1 MRKAF
6 LAFATLSVLAM
17 VVLYL
22 NFRHLNLKTT
32 QTPHSTSIQRTPPP
46 PPPPRPTTIKMTLQ
60 QSTPLPIQKS
70 TPFLPSPPSL
80 LPPPPSNP
88 LPSIAKQKNE
98 IAISTQPSQPTKPLA
113 VVAIATPD
121 TTAAAPT
128 TTVSTSSSPTKSN
141 SNYKLCGAKF
151 QWPQLTAREKTL
163 KNACKGASFS
173 GDIPGGDLMTVD
185 LPVMKDF
192 DDLLTRCCATCN
204 QQPNCKGFTMLHRT
218 CWLKRNVASTKTTSG
233 ISNSNSLTSAKMT
246 NVLKFR
252 RRSLLEA
259 SAVNDAAGGG
269 LRPSSTTPPTTPPPT
284 TTPPTIPPVAA
295 CLHGRYNPPGATTS
309 KSSTRSDLEPS
320 CDAVCRSMGKICTEK
335 KNIVTSFL
343 NNQNSCTQLIQQF
356 PCRECETGWGSDLPA
371 FRVWNYNFGK
381 GKMGKCFSRSLTNP
395 NPFFCSGS
403 FANSHRLCPC
413 IEKEK
418 MSVTNELENY
428 FCEHESIDS
437 IHVRGGSVRIRS
449 YLRYKSQEGTIK
461 KLSTTNINAMDTKAR
476 ASIKCQYTHLP
487 FLFDTIGK

>member
-1 MRKAF
+1 
-6 LAFATLSVLAM
+6 
-17 VVLYL
+17 
-22 NFRHLNLKTT
+22 T
-32 QTPHSTSIQRTPPP
+32 Q
-46 PPPPRPTTIKMTLQ
+46 
-60 QSTPLPIQKS
+60 
-70 TPFLPSPPSL
+70 
-80 LPPPPSNP
+80 
-88 LPSIAKQKNE
+88 
-98 IAISTQPSQPTKPLA
+98 PLA

-128 TTVSTSSSPTKSN
+128 TTVSTSSSPTK

-246 NVLKFR
+246 NVLQFR
-252 RRSLLEA
+252 RRSLSEASDVNDGDGGKNDNVFQFERRSLLEA

-269 LRPSSTTPPTTPPPT
+269 LRPTTTTPPTTPPTTTTIPT
-284 TTPPTIPPVAA
+284 TTPTIPPVAA

-371 FRVWNYNFGK
+371 FR
-381 GKMGKCFSRSLTNP
+381 
-395 NPFFCSGS
+395 
-403 FANSHRLCPC
+403 
-413 IEKEK
+413 
-418 MSVTNELENY
+418 
-428 FCEHESIDS
+428 
-437 IHVRGGSVRIRS
+437 
-449 YLRYKSQEGTIK
+449 
-461 KLSTTNINAMDTKAR
+461 
-476 ASIKCQYTHLP
+476 
-487 FLFDTIGK
+487 

>member
-6 LAFATLSVLAM
+6 LAVATLSILAM

-22 NFRHLNLKTT
+22 NFRYLNSKTT
-32 QTPHSTSIQRTPPP
+32 QTSHSTSIQRKPPP
-46 PPPPRPTTIKMTLQ
+46 PPPPPPTTIKMTLQ
-60 QSTPLPIQKS
+60 QSIPLPIQQS
-70 TPFLPSPPSL
+70 TPLLPSPPPL

-88 LPSIAKQKNE
+88 PPSSIAKQKNE
-98 IAISTQPSQPTKPLA
+98 IAQTTKPLA

-128 TTVSTSSSPTKSN
+128 TTVSTSSSPTN

-151 QWPQLTAREKTL
+151 QWPQLTAREKTI

-233 ISNSNSLTSAKMT
+233 KNPNSLTSAKMT
-246 NVLKFR
+246 NVLQFR

-269 LRPSSTTPPTTPPPT
+269 LRPSSTPPPTTPPPT
-284 TTPPTIPPVAA
+284 TTTPTIPPVAA

-413 IEKEK
+413 VDKEK
-418 MSVTNELENY
+418 ISVTNELENY

-487 FLFDTIGK
+487 FLFDTIGM